1 MSEAATGSGHQPVL
15 EAEVLAGLQA
25 SEPGEYLD
33 ATFGGGGHT
42 RAILRAHPDNRVLG
56 LDRDPEAV
64 ARAARL
70 EREEPGRF
78 RFRRMNFGELEELGD
93 RAGFDGILF
102 DLGVSSYQLDRGER
116 GFSFREDAPVDMR
129 MDPTTGRSGA
139 EFLEEADPEEV
150 VRAVRDLGEEPFWR
164 RVVDALLG
172 ARGTGQLGRTGT
184 LAELVAGAIPAAA
197 RRRLRIHPATR
208 TFQGIR
214 LAVNGEL
221 EALERAL
228 PASFALLKA
237 GGRLV
242 VISFH
247 SLEDRRVKRFFRAK
261 AGRPVSA
268 DDSRPQDERVRL
280 ADLPGRQPVRPG
292 SAEEERN
299 PRSRS
304 ARLRVLVRREGG
316 QP

>member
-25 SEPGEYLD
+25 GEPGEYLD

-42 RAILRAHPDNRVLG
+42 RAILRAHPHNQVLG
-56 LDRDPEAV
+56 LDRDPA
-64 ARAARL
+64 AAGRAARL

-78 RFRRMNFGELEELGD
+78 RFRAMNFGEMDVLGEAP
-93 RAGFDGILF
+93 RFDGILF
-102 DLGVSSYQLDRGER
+102 DLGVSSYQLDEGER

-129 MDPTTGRSGA
+129 MDPSTGRSGA
-139 EFLEEADPEEV
+139 EFLEEAEREEL

-228 PASFALLKA
+228 PASFGLLKE
-237 GGRLV
+237 GGRLA

-247 SLEDRRVKRFFRAK
+247 SLEDRRVKRFFREK

-268 DDSRPQDERVRL
+268 EDSRPQDERVRV

-304 ARLRVLVRREGG
+304 ARLRVLVRREEGLS
-316 QP
+316 